1 MSKTL
6 NYGSR
11 NADRIALA
19 QRIDK
24 HVIRRHT
31 RAGYD
36 RCMELS
42 AQDFARHVALSVSP
56 TIAGAP
62 QVTYRDRSVVFGQRM
77 KFLFD

>member
-11 NADRIALA
+11 SADREALA
-19 QRIDK
+19 ARIDK

-42 AQDFARHVALSVSP
+42 AQDFARHVALDCSP

-62 QVTYRDRSVVFGQRM
+62 QVTYKDRSVIFGRRQA
-77 KFLFD
+77 FLFD